1 MGLQK
6 WEEVTKVPNADEK
19 QIREVIEEAYIAGIH
34 GSQDEATVKSGF
46 HEDFAMLVLQ
56 QNTLEKVDV
65 DEWLR
70 RLERM
75 KADNPDLWSAET
87 RHEFRLVDVCGYAAV
102 AKLDVYKGDTHFS
115 TDYMLLYKFEDGWR
129 IVSKVFAVPS

>member
-1 MGLQK
+1 MLS
-6 WEEVTKVPNADEK
+6 VDEK

-34 GSQDEATVKSGF
+34 GSQDEVTVRSGF

-56 QNTLEKVDV
+56 ENTLEKVDV

-70 RLERM
+70 RLEQM

-87 RHEFRLVDVCGYAAV
+87 RHEFRLVDTAGYAAV
-102 AKLDVYKGDTHFS
+102 AKLDVHKGDTHFS
-115 TDYMLLYKFEDGWR
+115 TDYMLLYRFEDRWR